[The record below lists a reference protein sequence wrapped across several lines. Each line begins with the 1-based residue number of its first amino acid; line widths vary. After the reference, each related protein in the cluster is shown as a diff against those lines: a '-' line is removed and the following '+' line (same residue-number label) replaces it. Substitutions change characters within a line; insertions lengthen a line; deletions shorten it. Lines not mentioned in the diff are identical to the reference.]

1 MEDLNSIINALSKET
16 NIDKERVEKAIRI
29 AVIQT
34 AKKILHTTATTFK
47 GRFEVDLV
55 SKQPAVYEVFEIVP
69 DSKQIHTDGYIYLKN
84 AVEKSKRRDLRMG
97 DKVEFRYELN
107 SFGRNGSEL
116 LSKNIENAIREVK
129 GVSLYFNYKSKI
141 GEKLTA
147 KVVHIAEDGSTILD
161 INDEYIKAII
171 RPRDKIG
178 EEVYKIGD
186 WISAIIKYV
195 AIDEDDRGTITI
207 ELSRTSPKY
216 LETLLH
222 LAIPEIKDGIVTI
235 HNIARIPGKKAK
247 VSVSSNNPKID
258 PVSAVIGAKGT
269 RITSISAEVNNEII
283 DCISWNNI
291 PEVYIKNSLSPATID
306 SIKIVEELDNEKKP
320 INVAYVVI
328 PATERG
334 KAIGKS
340 GMNLKLAKM
349 ITGYEIRLLD
359 QNEEQK
365 AETEKKYSAE
375 HILGNLFKN

>member
-34 AKKILHTTATTFK
+34 AKKILHTTATKFK

-69 DSKQIHTDGYIYLKN
+69 DSKQMHTEGYIYLKN
-84 AVEKSKRRDLRMG
+84 AVEKSKRRDLRIG

-107 SFGRNGSEL
+107 SFGRNGAEL
-116 LSKNIENAIREVK
+116 LSINIENAIREVK

-161 INDEYIKAII
+161 INDEHIKAII

-235 HNIARIPGKKAK
+235 HILQ
-247 VSVSSNNPKID
+247 
-258 PVSAVIGAKGT
+258 
-269 RITSISAEVNNEII
+269 EF
-283 DCISWNNI
+283 
-291 PEVYIKNSLSPATID
+291 
-306 SIKIVEELDNEKKP
+306 
-320 INVAYVVI
+320 
-328 PATERG
+328 
-334 KAIGKS
+334 
-340 GMNLKLAKM
+340 LAKKQKF
-349 ITGYEIRLLD
+349 LLVAII
-359 QNEEQK
+359 QKLIQFLLLLEQK
-365 AETEKKYSAE
+365 EQEL
-375 HILGNLFKN
+375 HLFLLK

>member
-34 AKKILHTTATTFK
+34 AKKILHTTATKFK

-69 DSKQIHTDGYIYLKN
+69 DSKQMHTEGYIYLKN
-84 AVEKSKRRDLRMG
+84 AVEKSKRRDLRIG

-107 SFGRNGSEL
+107 SFGRNGAEL
-116 LSKNIENAIREVK
+116 LSINIENAIREVK

-161 INDEYIKAII
+161 INDEHIKAII

-365 AETEKKYSAE
+365 TETEKKYSAE
-375 HILGNLFKN
+375 QILGSLFKN